1 MYVCIYKNISP
12 TKNFTAGLVGELW
25 CVCRYV
31 SSQVD
36 DMHVCI
42 CAFSLYAGGP
52 HAFVAVPGGVG
63 IKNNTKKKHQSTNR
77 DGWCLL

>member
-1 MYVCIYKNISP
+1 M
-12 TKNFTAGLVGELW
+12 
-25 CVCRYV
+25 CRYV

-52 HAFVAVPGGVG
+52 HAFVAVPGGVS
-63 IKNNTKKKHQSTNR
+63 IKKKKQNKNTSPPTEM
-77 DGWCLL
+77 DGACFSG